1 MNSVTETASATIE
14 RVYREHGPRIWR
26 GVYAYCRD
34 PDLATDALAEAFAE
48 LLRRGDGVRDP
59 VAWAWRTAFRVAAG
73 ALKERGRL
81 TNEMPDR
88 AAETAEPTV
97 DLVRALARLSPKQRG
112 ALVLHYYGGY
122 PVRDIARI
130 LGSTTAAVKVHLSAG
145 RKRLR
150 LILEAEDAG
159 P

>member
-1 MNSVTETASATIE
+1 MNLVRETASASIE

-34 PDLATDALAEAFAE
+34 PDLATDAVAEAFAE

-59 VAWAWRTAFRVAAG
+59 AAWAWRTAFRVAAG
-73 ALKERGRL
+73 ALKERRRMS
-81 TNEMPDR
+81 NEMPDR
-88 AAETAEPTV
+88 SAEMDESPV
-97 DLVRALARLSPKQRG
+97 DLMRALARLSPKQRG
-112 ALVLHYYGGY
+112 ALVLHYYAGY

-130 LGSTTAAVKVHLSAG
+130 LDSTSSAVKVHLSTG

-150 LILEAEDAG
+150 LILEADDAG

>member
-1 MNSVTETASATIE
+1 MVTETASAAIE
-14 RVYREHGPRIWR
+14 RIYREHGPRIWR

-34 PDLATDALAEAFAE
+34 PDLATDALAEAFAQ

-59 VAWAWRTAFRVAAG
+59 VAWAWRTAFHVAAG
-73 ALKERGRL
+73 SLQERGRM
-81 TNEMPDR
+81 TNEVPDR
-88 AAETAEPTV
+88 STEIDESTV
-97 DLVRALARLSPKQRG
+97 DIVRALARLSPKQRG
-112 ALVLHYYGGY
+112 ALVLHYYAGY

-130 LGSTTAAVKVHLSAG
+130 LGSTSAAVKVHLSVG

-150 LILEAEDAG
+150 LILEDDDAG